1 MDIGMLWFDNDKKTD
16 LTTKVSR
23 AAEYYQ
29 KKYGQMPNLCFV
41 NPASLNGNGIPRFKA
56 SPVSLPDPQRDGG
69 LRKAGD
75 AVGIGDGDPACCDVE
90 IRTSKTIIPNHF
102 WIGVNTMER

>member
-16 LTTKVSR
+16 LAAKVGR

-56 SPVSLPDPQRDGG
+56 SPVSLPD
-69 LRKAGD
+69 KAGD
-75 AVGIGDGDPACCDVE
+75 AVGIGDGDKACCGVE

-102 WIGVNTMER
+102 WIGVNI